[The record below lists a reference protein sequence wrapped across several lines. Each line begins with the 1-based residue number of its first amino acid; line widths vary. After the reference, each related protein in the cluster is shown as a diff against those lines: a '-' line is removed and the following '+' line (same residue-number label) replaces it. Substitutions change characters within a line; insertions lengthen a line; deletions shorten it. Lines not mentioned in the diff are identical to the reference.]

1 MAAVICTNLT
11 NNIIFYYFIS
21 DSNPFFDD
29 DEFLEDLTIEGYYN
43 FTIFVMAYNLN
54 KSPQPFG
61 GNKGTPP
68 PVGLA
73 PAAPRMSSIPSS
85 ADAQL
90 QGPVTRR
97 QLLSPAPHSPQSS
110 PCPSPVARLR
120 PHSIAL
126 SGTTTNPLQTD
137 HPAGSTSP
145 SRSQGMYY
153 MILAIL
159 LFYK

>member
-1 MAAVICTNLT
+1 
-11 NNIIFYYFIS
+11 
-21 DSNPFFDD
+21 
-29 DEFLEDLTIEGYYN
+29 
-43 FTIFVMAYNLN
+43 MAYNLN

-61 GNKGTPP
+61 GNKATPP
-68 PVGLA
+68 PIGLA
-73 PAAPRMSSIPSS
+73 PSAPRMSSIPSS

-110 PCPSPVARLR
+110 PCPSPVVRLR

-126 SGTTTNPLQTD
+126 SGTTTTTNPLQTD

-145 SRSQGMYY
+145 SRSQGMCVLHDLSWHSLNFF
-153 MILAIL
+153 INNFNFFFLNDPSFVLSVVWL
-159 LFYK
+159 LLEF